1 MRAQLPEDKEARLAA
16 LREFKV
22 LDSEPEEAF
31 DAATRLAALVCQA
44 PVALITF
51 VDADRQW
58 FKSRVGFDASET
70 PRDVSFCAHAILQP
84 GPLVV
89 RDTQTD
95 ARFKDNPYVLSRPY
109 IRFYA
114 GAPLTTEEGSR
125 LGTLCVLDTVPR
137 VLFADQVAAL
147 ELLGTQVMALL
158 NMRRTVAYLESA
170 LNRQR
175 ERAAEL
181 EARLRRHEGE
191 PGSAA
196 S

>member
-1 MRAQLPEDKEARLAA
+1 MRAALPEGEAGRLEA

-31 DAATRLAALVCQA
+31 DAATRLAALICQT
-44 PVALITF
+44 PKALITF

-58 FKSRVGFDASET
+58 FKARLGFDERET
-70 PRDVSFCAHAILQP
+70 SRDVSFCAHAILQP

-95 ARFKDNPYVLSRPY
+95 ERFKDNPLVLSTPY

-114 GAPLTTEEGSR
+114 GAPLTTAEGHK

-175 ERAAEL
+175 EKVAGL
-181 EARLRRHEGE
+181 EARLRRLGVADD
-191 PGSAA
+191 AA
-196 S
+196 

>member
-1 MRAQLPEDKEARLAA
+1 MRAELPEDEESRLAA

-31 DAATRLAALVCQA
+31 DAATRLAALICQA

-51 VDADRQW
+51 VDEDRQW

-95 ARFKDNPYVLSRPY
+95 ERFRDNPYVLSRPY

-114 GAPLTTEEGSR
+114 GAPLTTEEGAR

-137 VLFADQVAAL
+137 VLFDDQLRAL
-147 ELLGTQVMALL
+147 ELLSTPVMALL
-158 NMRRTVAYLESA
+158 NARRTVDYLESA

-175 ERAAEL
+175 ERAAGL
-181 EARLRRHEGE
+181 EDRLREPGGE
-191 PGSAA
+191 PAG
-196 S
+196 

>member
-1 MRAQLPEDKEARLAA
+1 MRAELPEDEESRLAA

-31 DAATRLAALVCQA
+31 DAATRLAALICQA

-51 VDADRQW
+51 VDEDRQW

-95 ARFKDNPYVLSRPY
+95 ERFRDNPYVLSRPY

-114 GAPLTTEEGSR
+114 GAPLTTEEGAR

-137 VLFADQVAAL
+137 VLFDDQLRAL
-147 ELLGTQVMALL
+147 ELLSTQVMALL
-158 NMRRTVAYLESA
+158 NARRTVDYLESA

-175 ERAAEL
+175 ERAAGL
-181 EARLRRHEGE
+181 EDRLREPGGE
-191 PGSAA
+191 PAD
-196 S
+196 